1 MFNSKRARSKEP
13 RELAPG
19 ETEDL
24 KAVGKDAAV
33 TLKKAGPGA
42 ESLKS
47 AGAESLKSAGAESLK
62 SAGTNSLKSK
72 VPPALTPKRR
82 QTTPPDGATIRQ
94 QFEAVRRYAAEPRLG
109 VGIGSEPRRGAGEDP
124 SRLLIGRD
132 ITFKGQIGDC
142 ETLVIEGKVGASAKC
157 HSFQVQED
165 GVYDGEIECET
176 AEICG
181 RVEGRIRIRGRLTI
195 RSAGQLSGEIT
206 YGELDIATGGCL
218 SGDIRHE
225 PVAEETAK
233 EDKTAPR
240 APSPSPLNPPVAAQ
254 AAPNA
259 PSNLPDPADVG
270 PQRQTPTI
278 GAADPVG
285 AAADVA
291 DPAIDTPVGE
301 EMPLAVGTAG
311 ARP

>member
-1 MFNSKRARSKEP
+1 MFKSKRARSKEP

-19 ETEDL
+19 ETEAL

-42 ESLKS
+42 K
-47 AGAESLKSAGAESLK
+47 SLKSAGAESLK

-109 VGIGSEPRRGAGEDP
+109 VGIGPEPRRGAGEDP

-218 SGDIRHE
+218 SGDIRHK

-240 APSPSPLNPPVAAQ
+240 APSPLNPPVAAQ

-278 GAADPVG
+278 GAAVTAG

-291 DPAIDTPVGE
+291 DPAIDTPVGD